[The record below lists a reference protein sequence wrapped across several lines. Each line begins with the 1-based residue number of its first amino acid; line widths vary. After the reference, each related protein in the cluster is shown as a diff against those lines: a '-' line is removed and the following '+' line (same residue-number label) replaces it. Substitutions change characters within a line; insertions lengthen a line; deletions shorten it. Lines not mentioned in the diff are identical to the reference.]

1 MRIVIFFLILFQIS
15 GLFAQQKTVVLKD
28 TSFTNQSAYQKEK
41 KKYPFIKMVN
51 LLLPKSIKKKG
62 NIVYKTIGDRKLAL
76 DIFYPK
82 EKTKQTRAAVLLIH
96 GGGWKSGDK
105 NQNYDQAIKLAE
117 NGYVAITVEYRL
129 SLEAKYP
136 AAILDIKSAV
146 QWIRINAKK
155 YQINPNK
162 IAVMGFSAGG
172 QLAALLGTTNNMAIF
187 KNESLVSDE
196 VQAVI
201 NVDGLLAFK
210 HPESE
215 EGVSAAL
222 WLGGTYNEA
231 PQNWEQAS
239 ALSHVN
245 KNSTPI
251 LFINS
256 ANPRFHAG
264 RTDMINKLKSFSIYS
279 EVREFPDTPHTFWLF
294 EPWFE
299 PVMNHTLKFLDRV
312 FK

>member
-1 MRIVIFFLILFQIS
+1 MRIVIFFLLLFQMS

-136 AAILDIKSAV
+136 AAILDVKSAV